1 MDGVM
6 NGIRILEVAE
16 HTFVPAA
23 SAVLADWGAD
33 VVKVEHV
40 TRGDAMRG
48 LMATGVMNFGDPDA
62 PHVLLEHS
70 NRGKRS
76 IGLDL
81 STEEGVEILYKLAK
95 HADVFLTNKLPKVLK
110 ALKIEVEDIRKHNPN
125 IIYVRGTGYGP
136 LGPDADRGGYDIL
149 GYWCRSGLA
158 VANTPPELVDRI
170 NAQPGPAYGDSI
182 GAMTIA
188 GGISAALLHRERT
201 GEAKVVDVSL
211 MATGMWA
218 MGAGIA
224 LSLQMGFPFKQTPP
238 NRSMLRNPLVGGYRT
253 KDSRFI
259 FFSCLQAF
267 QYWPD
272 MCRVLGR
279 QELVTDERFNS
290 HENLMQNALA
300 AAEILDAEFAAK
312 DFNEWKSILS
322 DFKGQWAPVQDS
334 LEVVQD
340 PQTVANGYVVQ
351 STNAQGKPYSLVA
364 TPVQFDGKPSQPR
377 RAPEFNEHGDEILTD
392 LLGME
397 WDSVVDL
404 KVKGVVA

>member
-1 MDGVM
+1 M

-48 LMATGVMNFGDPDA
+48 LMSTGVMNFGDPDA

-76 IGLDL
+76 IALDL
-81 STEEGVEILYKLAK
+81 STPEGLEVLYALAK

-110 ALKIEVEDIRKHNPN
+110 SLKIEVEDIRKHNPK

-158 VANTPPELVDRI
+158 VANTPAELTDRI
-170 NAQPGPAYGDSI
+170 NSQPGPAYGDSI

-224 LSLQMGFPFKQTPP
+224 LSLQMGFPFKQPPP
-238 NRSMLRNPLVGGYRT
+238 NRAMLRNPLVSGYRT
-253 KDSRFI
+253 KDERFI
-259 FFSCLQAF
+259 FLSCLQGF

-272 MCRVLGR
+272 MCRVIGR
-279 QELVTDERFNS
+279 PELVDDPRFNS
-290 HENLMQNALA
+290 HQNLTENAVA
-300 AAEILDAEFAAK
+300 AAEILDEVFASKSFA
-312 DFNEWKSILS
+312 EWKQILS
-322 DFKGQWAPVQDS
+322 DFKGQWAPVQDT
-334 LEVVQD
+334 LEVAED
-340 PQTVANGYVVQ
+340 PQTIANGYVVDAEN
-351 STNAQGKPYSLVA
+351 SAGKAYKLVA

-377 RAPEFNEHGDEILTD
+377 RAPDFNEHGDEILTD
-392 LLGME
+392 LLGMD
-397 WDSVVDL
+397 WDAIVDL